1 MTATIY
7 RSTTRFQIKM
17 ILWVSAIE
25 YSWRGGQVTGSWRS
39 CRRSAV
45 GLFKLWQSATLTTP
59 TETALLWRQ
68 RKDMELGQGLSCKT
82 DTISHPRGS
91 ILYQNWFHIEVLR
104 GLWWD
109 HYSFSPLSLTCQ
121 GVRFFAAEDCLL
133 YRKVNFISDAEQLRL
148 DLKSLEKWKPEWK
161 IEFHLQKC
169 TVIPVSRKQ
178 RPINNKYLLH
188 EHTLRSV
195 SSGKYQGV
203 ILNWTE
209 HICNIRQFMQDPR
222 LSSRKSSG
230 MYCWRQIYCVQ
241 YNAQSH
247 LGVCSDGLGP
257 LSTDP
262 IQMLENVQSEAA
274 KFVKDNYYERTPGC
288 VTSMK

>member
-1 MTATIY
+1 MMGPLLFLTFIIDLPGCEIFRRWRLPALSESQLHIRCRATPA
-7 RSTTRFQIKM
+7 RFEVTREMETRMENWISPPEM
-17 ILWVSAIE
+17 
-25 YSWRGGQVTGSWRS
+25 YS
-39 CRRSAV
+39 
-45 GLFKLWQSATLTTP
+45 
-59 TETALLWRQ
+59 
-68 RKDMELGQGLSCKT
+68 
-82 DTISHPRGS
+82 H
-91 ILYQNWFHIEVLR
+91 
-104 GLWWD
+104 
-109 HYSFSPLSLTCQ
+109 
-121 GVRFFAAEDCLL
+121 
-133 YRKVNFISDAEQLRL
+133 
-148 DLKSLEKWKPEWK
+148 
-161 IEFHLQKC
+161 
-169 TVIPVSRKQ
+169 PVSRKQ
-178 RPINNKYLLH
+178 RPINNKYPLH

-203 ILNWTE
+203 TLNWTE

-222 LSSRKSSG
+222 LFSRKSSG

-262 IQMLENVQSEAA
+262 LQMLENVQSEAA